1 MLKSDLHPPHSGL
14 NADPILYGVAAALA
28 DLFPPVDV
36 AEGRPTG
43 PGRDAE
49 SGRDAGAENRGED

>member
-28 DLFPPVDV
+28 DLFPPVDP
-36 AEGRPTG
+36 AEARPAR
-43 PGRDAE
+43 PRRDAE
-49 SGRDAGAENRGED
+49 SGREAGGKDRGED